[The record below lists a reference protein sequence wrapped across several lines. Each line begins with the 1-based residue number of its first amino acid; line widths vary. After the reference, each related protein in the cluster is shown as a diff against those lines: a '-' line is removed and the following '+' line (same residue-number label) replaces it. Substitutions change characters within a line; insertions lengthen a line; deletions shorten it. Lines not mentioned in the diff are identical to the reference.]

1 MRYADKDSSGTVD
14 AQELAAVF
22 ERHELPVT
30 QDEVQALIRAL
41 DTDGNG
47 NVDKHEFLEQMRVEQ
62 NRRRVLAKD
71 LNKDLS
77 KELKPAPPSRHR
89 PASMDTVKSRRVRAM
104 ERVQEAERERE
115 AVRAMEHRLHAEM
128 LREAAHAKAAE
139 EALRMKAAASA
150 IKVKERQLQKVRLSG
165 LFASY
170 GSRLASTVLPPI
182 SHKTPRA
189 GGTPRGTTRA
199 SKLATPMTA

>member
-1 MRYADKDSSGTVD
+1 MD

-150 IKVKERQLQKVRLSG
+150 WSG
-165 LFASY
+165 CTRRTGACNFAGQVSWRRVNS
-170 GSRLASTVLPPI
+170 GRKPLCAAVASI
-182 SHKTPRA
+182 SVYA
-189 GGTPRGTTRA
+189 
-199 SKLATPMTA
+199 